1 MADLSNFG
9 NGLMGAF
16 LFLMIGTGALL
27 TLTAENWDWYQPI
40 ILQIVHLLGGD
51 WIFVGVMMVIGF
63 IIGWIM
69 QELSPP
75 L

>member
-40 ILQIVHLLGGD
+40 INTLTKSTTI
-51 WIFVGVMMVIGF
+51 
-63 IIGWIM
+63 
-69 QELSPP
+69 LS
-75 L
+75 